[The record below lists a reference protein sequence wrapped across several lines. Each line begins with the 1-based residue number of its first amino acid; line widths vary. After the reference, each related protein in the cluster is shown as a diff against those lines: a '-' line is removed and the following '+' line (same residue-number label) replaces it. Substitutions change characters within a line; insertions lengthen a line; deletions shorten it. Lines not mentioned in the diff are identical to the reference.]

1 MSIMT
6 APLGELEKLARS
18 KEQALRLGSLL
29 RLFVEDTDAQL
40 SDRDLILAAF
50 ARWRRHQDEEIGDP
64 SR

>member
-1 MSIMT
+1 MTIMT

-29 RLFVEDTDAQL
+29 RLFVEDTDAHL
-40 SDRDLILAAF
+40 SDRDLILAVF
-50 ARWRRHQDEEIGDP
+50 ARYQRYLDEEIGDP

>member
-1 MSIMT
+1 MSIT
-6 APLGELEKLARS
+6 AGPLSELEKLARS

-29 RLFVEDTDAQL
+29 RLFTEDTDSAL
-40 SDRDLILAAF
+40 SDRDLILTVI